1 MAHKC
6 TSPECA
12 FYLPDR
18 YPLGKCPWHVAPGSG
33 PVKIAAAIAIAAA
46 GLGGG
51 IAYKKFREYL
61 RERKLHPTH
70 AKQAKKPAT
79 KKAKGKSK
87 RPARKNAAPNQSLD
101 EKHASASTSA

>member
-6 TSPECA
+6 TSPGCA
-12 FYLPDR
+12 FYLPDK
-18 YPLGKCPWHVAPGSG
+18 YPLGKCPWHAAPGSG

-70 AKQAKKPAT
+70 AKQAKRPAT

-87 RPARKNAAPNQSLD
+87 RPARK
-101 EKHASASTSA
+101 KHSG

>member
-6 TSPECA
+6 ISPGCA

-18 YPLGKCPWHVAPGSG
+18 YPLEKCPWHLAPGRG
-33 PVKIAAAIAIAAA
+33 PVKIAAAIAIASA

-61 RERKLHPTH
+61 REKKLRQQGEEWRQEHSIP
-70 AKQAKKPAT
+70 AKEAKRPAT

-87 RPARKNAAPNQSLD
+87 RPTRK
-101 EKHASASTSA
+101 KRSA

>member
-1 MAHKC
+1 M
-6 TSPECA
+6 
-12 FYLPDR
+12 
-18 YPLGKCPWHVAPGSG
+18 APGSG

-61 RERKLHPTH
+61 REKKLHPTP
-70 AKQAKKPAT
+70 AKQAKRPAT

-101 EKHASASTSA
+101 EKHASAPTSA

>member
-6 TSPECA
+6 TSAGIA

-18 YPLGKCPWHVAPGSG
+18 YPLGTRQWPVAPGSS
-33 PVKIAAAIAIAAA
+33 PVKTPLALDMASA

-51 IAYKKFREYL
+51 MAYKKFREYL
-61 RERKLHPTH
+61 RERKLLPTH

-101 EKHASASTSA
+101 EKHASAPTSA

>member
-6 TSPECA
+6 TSPGCA
-12 FYLPDR
+12 FYLPDK
-18 YPLGKCPWHVAPGSG
+18 YPLGKCPWHAAPGSG

-70 AKQAKKPAT
+70 AKQAKRPAT
-79 KKAKGKSK
+79 KKAKRKSK

-101 EKHASASTSA
+101 EKHASAPTSA

>member
-6 TSPECA
+6 TSPGCA
-12 FYLPDR
+12 FYLPDK
-18 YPLGKCPWHVAPGSG
+18 YPLGKCPWHAAPGSG

-70 AKQAKKPAT
+70 AKQAKRPAT

-87 RPARKNAAPNQSLD
+87 RQAMK
-101 EKHASASTSA
+101 T

>member
-1 MAHKC
+1 MSMHA
-6 TSPECA
+6 
-12 FYLPDR
+12 
-18 YPLGKCPWHVAPGSG
+18 APGSG

-61 RERKLHPTH
+61 RQRKLHPTH
-70 AKQAKKPAT
+70 AKQAKNPPT

-87 RPARKNAAPNQSLD
+87 RPANKNPAPTQCLYKTHPPPPPPPRLPNSPHLTP
-101 EKHASASTSA
+101 AP

>member
-6 TSPECA
+6 TSAGCA

-33 PVKIAAAIAIAAA
+33 PIKIAAAIAIAAA

-61 RERKLHPTH
+61 RVKKLRQQRGGWQQKHSIS
-70 AKQAKKPAT
+70 AKAAKRPAT

-87 RPARKNAAPNQSLD
+87 LPTRKNAAPN
-101 EKHASASTSA
+101 

>member
-6 TSPECA
+6 TSPGCA
-12 FYLPDR
+12 FYLPDK
-18 YPLGKCPWHVAPGSG
+18 YPLGKCPWHAAPGSG

-70 AKQAKKPAT
+70 AKQAKRPAT

-87 RPARKNAAPNQSLD
+87 RPARKKRSG
-101 EKHASASTSA
+101 